1 MAGALARAPAGGGGL
16 IDRSARVYLVGFMG
30 SGKSTVG
37 RRLAARLS
45 APFVDLDEA
54 FEAMAGETIRATFE
68 TRGEAWFRAREAE
81 LLRGTADLPAAVVAL
96 GGGTFVFPENAAFVR
111 KHGIAVFLDV
121 PFEDLAARLQG
132 KSADRPL
139 FRSMDEAR
147 HLFEARRPFYKM
159 ADLTIPVGGET
170 TVDDIVEEIASAL
183 GDAGARSGGSR

>member
-1 MAGALARAPAGGGGL
+1 MAGALARAPAGGGVL
-16 IDRSARVYLVGFMG
+16 TDRSARVYLVGFMG

-37 RRLAARLS
+37 RGLAARLGV
-45 APFVDLDEA
+45 PFVDLDEA
-54 FEAMAGETIRATFE
+54 FEAMAGETIRTTFE

-111 KHGIAVFLDV
+111 KHGLAVFLDV
-121 PFEDLAARLQG
+121 PFEDLAARLEG

-139 FRSMDEAR
+139 FRSIEEAH

-159 ADLTIPVGGET
+159 ADLTIPVSRET
-170 TVDDIVEEIASAL
+170 TVDDIVEQIASAL
-183 GDAGARSGGSR
+183 GDAGVRPGGSR